1 MNINEAKTLLA
12 KYNES
17 TKKQYEKTIE
27 SAMKVVNTTNLYEV
41 YNNIDAVYE
50 KMKGGAPGYLS
61 GYFSHLKRVMLSM
74 TNEQK
79 QHINTAC
86 IERLGNYANK
96 NWYNE
101 RIETIR
107 EEPEDDDDAEETMHD
122 EYLMEHKIKEL
133 NEKLSTFQRRFDTY
147 VELMDDKV
155 TLLNDLI
162 MQLLMAPDRTH
173 AVRSIA
179 KMALD
184 KITCG
189 IDSQLRNI

>member
-17 TKKQYEKTIE
+17 TRKQYEKTLE
-27 SAMKVVNTTNLYEV
+27 SAMKAVNTTNLYEV
-41 YNNIDAVYE
+41 YNNIDSVYE

-74 TNEQK
+74 TCEQR
-79 QHINTAC
+79 QNINPAC
-86 IERLGNYANK
+86 IDRLGRYANK
-96 NWYNE
+96 TWYNE

-107 EEPEDDDDAEETMHD
+107 EEPEDEEQASETTHD
-122 EYLMEHKIKEL
+122 ECLMEHKIKEL
-133 NEKLSTFQRRFDTY
+133 NEKLAAFQRRFDTY

-184 KITCG
+184 KITG
-189 IDSQLRNI
+189 NIDSQLRNI